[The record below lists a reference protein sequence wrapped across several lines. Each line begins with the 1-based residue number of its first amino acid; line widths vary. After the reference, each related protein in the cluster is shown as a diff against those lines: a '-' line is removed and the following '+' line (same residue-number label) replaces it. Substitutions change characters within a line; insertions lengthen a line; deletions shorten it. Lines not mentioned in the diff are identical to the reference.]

1 MQTPGKQ
8 IEPQTPMITGR
19 GKNSLFERL
28 SKAEENIVNIE
39 RPQNIVFGNFTNKF
53 EEIDNTFQRMQD
65 IIKSDISEKRKYFLQ
80 EESILKEDS
89 KNLQNLRNTLG
100 RQLLGAA
107 AGIAGLA
114 QLAQGNIGAGAG
126 GVGAAAAILSPEI
139 LGFITSI
146 VAGNLA
152 KSGFLGRGG
161 GLGSKVTGAS
171 KLQNPI
177 LMSAALAAS
186 LILPGLISSNQTAD
200 RRRQLAAT
208 RSIRGRET
216 INEPDVDRFRGILSR
231 FDKILSSISI
241 SERESKLTS
250 GNLLEEAMEN
260 EKIEEEERKKEENNE
275 DNDVDLSSIESVM
288 GGSNNL
294 ALDTDENDNEKKI
307 EESDKNTDNTF
318 LSLGDNITNNNNLSS
333 VSKGGSVFNNESF
346 NINNSTGNSN
356 VSSNINMFESTNTG
370 GLNLAFDFLND
381 INVSQSDSQGES
393 NIIDLTSN
401 SQQNSEKKFTSL
413 SAVPASIFVSTNPAN
428 LDIDLIEHSDALRT
442 WAAYA

>member
-241 SERESKLTS
+241 SERESKLGS
-250 GNLLEEAMEN
+250 GNLLEESMEMK
-260 EKIEEEERKKEENNE
+260 KIEEEERKEEENNE
-275 DNDVDLSSIESVM
+275 DNDVDLSSIESVK
-288 GGSNNL
+288 GGSDNL
-294 ALDTDENDNEKKI
+294 ALNTDDSDNEMKI

-318 LSLGDNITNNNNLSS
+318 LSLGNNITNNNLSS
-333 VSKGGSVFNNESF
+333 ISKGGSVLNNQSF

-381 INVSQSDSQGES
+381 TNISQSDSQGES
-393 NIIDLTSN
+393 NIIDLTSD

-413 SAVPASIFVSTNPAN
+413 SAIPASIFVSTNPVN